1 MTAHGTF
8 WREEDHFSSTNDMKG
23 SRWGGALGNEEASE
37 ILEQETIWLD
47 TEVPELWKA
56 AFLLESLEQS
66 EVPGRQSPSVS
77 RWVWCCGLG
86 VAWPCS
92 YGFSLS
98 ESQPALWGIAKMG
111 TISWCYLISRT
122 LERWLELNKPI
133 KMEPLWL
140 NSWGSANWERNARH
154 MDEHAMWYLAL
165 PWNSASKTAITR
177 YRPWPW
183 TRTMTN
189 RNLSNNIPTGGITF

>member
-1 MTAHGTF
+1 
-8 WREEDHFSSTNDMKG
+8 MKG

-86 VAWPCS
+86 VA
-92 YGFSLS
+92 
-98 ESQPALWGIAKMG
+98 
-111 TISWCYLISRT
+111 
-122 LERWLELNKPI
+122 
-133 KMEPLWL
+133 
-140 NSWGSANWERNARH
+140 
-154 MDEHAMWYLAL
+154 
-165 PWNSASKTAITR
+165 
-177 YRPWPW
+177 
-183 TRTMTN
+183 
-189 RNLSNNIPTGGITF
+189 